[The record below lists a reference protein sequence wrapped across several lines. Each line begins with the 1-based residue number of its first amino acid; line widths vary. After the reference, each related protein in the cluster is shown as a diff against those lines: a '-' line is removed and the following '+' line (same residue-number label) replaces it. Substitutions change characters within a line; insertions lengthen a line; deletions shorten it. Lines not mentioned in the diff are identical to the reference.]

1 MELTITIFN
10 CENDKYFI
18 TYMTNM
24 GSKKLDPMRYDIST
38 YVEITCP
45 HIKQYDFFKNNKI
58 ISIKKIESIYIDIK
72 SSEFRKSNGCAQD
85 YINYTIDNIVFKYMN
100 KYGIDNVRGGSYTD
114 LELQLLTKQFIMDE
128 LKKLNNGKLIDN
140 ITGQPL
146 NSQPLNSQ
154 PLNAQ
159 PLIDN
164 ITGQPLNSQPLN
176 SQSLNSQPL
185 NAQPLNA
192 QPQISQAIQENYD
205 LETILEDLNKM
216 SYYKEKLNE
225 TKEIDQLNLN
235 TIKLYSSSSNDSIKA
250 QLKFKYPILDRMG
263 IVYKNISTRSNFT
276 KYLSNNLITKY
287 LNLKAEL
294 FHMTLELAKLNSK
307 YGSIENLQNIIDK
320 EISNHDNIFSNEKLP
335 LAIPVYNYD
344 LSKNLYSKML
354 T

>member
-1 MELTITIFN
+1 MHEIIIFN

-18 TYMTNM
+18 TYMTNV

-38 YVEITCP
+38 YVELTCP

-58 ISIKKIESIYIDIK
+58 ISIKKIKSIYIDIK

-85 YINYTIDNIVFKYMN
+85 YINYSIDNIVFKYMN

-128 LKKLNNGKLIDN
+128 LKKLNNAQPLNSLALNSQSLNSQSLNAQPLNSQPLNAQPLNAQPLNGKLIDN

-146 NSQPLNSQ
+146 NSQPLNAQ
-154 PLNAQ
+154 LLNAQ
-159 PLIDN
+159 L
-164 ITGQPLNSQPLN
+164 LN
-176 SQSLNSQPL
+176 
-185 NAQPLNA
+185 
-192 QPQISQAIQENYD
+192 SQAIQEIYD

-344 LSKNLYSKML
+344 LSKNLN
-354 T
+354 